1 MAIELVICKVI
12 NNTNKLIRF
21 YATQIFAVD
30 NNENLTS
37 HITILPIINFM
48 GSNGHL
54 MVGPG
59 IEEISEQ
66 SCEGKDIK
74 HIMPGKPVER
84 V

>member
-1 MAIELVICKVI
+1 M
-12 NNTNKLIRF
+12 
-21 YATQIFAVD
+21 
-30 NNENLTS
+30 TS
-37 HITILPIINFM
+37 HITILPIINFI